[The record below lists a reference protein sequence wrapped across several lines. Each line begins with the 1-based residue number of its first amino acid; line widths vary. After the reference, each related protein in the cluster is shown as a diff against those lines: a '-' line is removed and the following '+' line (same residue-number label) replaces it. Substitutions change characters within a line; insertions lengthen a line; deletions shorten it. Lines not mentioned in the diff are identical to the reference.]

1 MKPVAYADALNIILE
16 AISSPALET
25 ISVRESRGRVLARD
39 IHLDRDFP
47 DLPRSAVDGY
57 AVQSGLP
64 RQFQVVSEVAAGHLP
79 DRKLQP
85 GEAAAVMTGGVV
97 PEGADCVVMLEECQ
111 REGTRLVVG
120 RECRPGDMINPAGS
134 ETSGGALLARSGQ
147 RIGPGLFPALFCAGC
162 AEVPVF
168 VGPRVGVLNT
178 GDELREVEDGHQ
190 PGMVFNTNRSIIE
203 DVCGGLGLTCEV
215 LPAVDDRSEA
225 VTAALDD
232 LCSRCDFV
240 VTSGGVSVGRYDF
253 VRRVLEDDP
262 GDILL
267 AGTRIKPGRPLHV
280 ARRQGAL
287 VFAMPGYPAALLT
300 NAMLYLA
307 PALKKGMGRL
317 DHSTGWFKATTVN
330 SFRGRPDCQYLARAR
345 LALRDG
351 LWMAT
356 DPGSQFS
363 SHFLN
368 FASVNGLVRLPLQV
382 ESSLVKTDGSY
393 ILPPGT
399 EVDVLHFD
407 LELA

>member
-1 MKPVAYADALNIILE
+1 MKPVALAEALNIILE
-16 AISSPALET
+16 AVSLPGSET
-25 ISVRESRGRVLARD
+25 ISVRDALGRVLARD
-39 IHLDRDFP
+39 LPLERDFP
-47 DLPRSAVDGY
+47 DLPRSAVDGF
-57 AVQSGLP
+57 AVQSGMK
-64 RQFQVVSEVAAGHLP
+64 RQFKVVTEVAAGHLP

-97 PEGADCVVMLEECQ
+97 PEGADCVVMLEECR
-111 REGTRLVVG
+111 REGTQLTVG
-120 RECRPGDMINPAGS
+120 ITCRPGDMINPAGS
-134 ETSGGALLARSGQ
+134 EAAAGTLLASTGQ
-147 RIGPGLFPALFCAGC
+147 RIGPGLFPALFCAGW

-168 VGPRVGVLNT
+168 RQPRVGILAT

-190 PGMVFNTNRSIIE
+190 PGMVFNTNRYIVE
-203 DVCGGLGLTCEV
+203 AVCTGLGLPCEV
-215 LPAVDDRSEA
+215 LPAVGDRPEA

-262 GDILL
+262 QDLLL

-280 ARRQGAL
+280 ARRQSAL

-300 NAMLYLA
+300 NAFLYLA
-307 PALKKGMGRL
+307 PALKKGMGRS
-317 DHSTGWFKATTVN
+317 DHASRWFTATTLN
-330 SFRGRPDCQYLARAR
+330 GFRGRPGRQYLARAR

-351 LWMAT
+351 RWTAT

-368 FASVNGLVRLPLQV
+368 FAEVNGLVRLPLQV
-382 ESSLVKTDGSY
+382 ETSLVEADGSY
-393 ILPPGT
+393 TLPPGA